1 MVAALRASSIGRRLA
16 KQKASFSLASTST
29 MVSWE
34 GHRFCFAKAHLSASL
49 GNRKTLF
56 FYFARFLE
64 RTNPTGSRP
73 YHENKINP
81 FGVCFIFVV
90 SWEGLEPSTLC
101 LRGRCSNQLSY
112 QPSPCVIGTR

>member
-1 MVAALRASSIGRRLA
+1 
-16 KQKASFSLASTST
+16 

-34 GHRFCFAKAHLSASL
+34 GHRFCFAKAHLSALL

-56 FYFARFLE
+56 FYFTRFLE

-81 FGVCFIFVV
+81 FG
-90 SWEGLEPSTLC
+90 GLFYF
-101 LRGRCSNQLSY
+101 RGELG
-112 QPSPCVIGTR
+112 GTRTLDTLLKRQML